1 MGQEKS
7 MRGGDED
14 PILRPRSAPLPSLQL
29 CCFTIFIFSKLEFIL
44 ISCRW
49 TLRASWVCHV
59 LQYWVGPACP
69 LGFFSILSFYSAG
82 HHLLGFILLLNVWAF
97 LRPILL
103 FKNDHFI
110 MATSYALLF
119 FERGPRPT
127 LVFILYSQKY
137 FSYLGHYLGLVYA
150 FFFLWTFGIQP
161 NCYFFAY
168 ALTHLLVFLELFSLP
183 GFWA

>member
-119 FERGPRPT
+119 FQRGPGPT
-127 LVFILYSQKY
+127 LAFILHSQKI
-137 FSYLGHYLGLVYA
+137 GRAHV
-150 FFFLWTFGIQP
+150 
-161 NCYFFAY
+161 
-168 ALTHLLVFLELFSLP
+168 
-183 GFWA
+183 